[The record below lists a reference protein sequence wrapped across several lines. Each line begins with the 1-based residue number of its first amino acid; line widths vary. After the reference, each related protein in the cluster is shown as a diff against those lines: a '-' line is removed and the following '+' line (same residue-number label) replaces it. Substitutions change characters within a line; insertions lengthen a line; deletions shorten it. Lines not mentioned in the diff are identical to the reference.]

1 MGETCADGLHQ
12 PLLFRKK
19 WLEWWHQFGS
29 GWISSV
35 QMHAASVGAV
45 ELVSN
50 EKNHER
56 PLSSAGIISGGC
68 GAVVEL

>member
-1 MGETCADGLHQ
+1 
-12 PLLFRKK
+12 
-19 WLEWWHQFGS
+19 
-29 GWISSV
+29 
-35 QMHAASVGAV
+35 MHAASVGAV